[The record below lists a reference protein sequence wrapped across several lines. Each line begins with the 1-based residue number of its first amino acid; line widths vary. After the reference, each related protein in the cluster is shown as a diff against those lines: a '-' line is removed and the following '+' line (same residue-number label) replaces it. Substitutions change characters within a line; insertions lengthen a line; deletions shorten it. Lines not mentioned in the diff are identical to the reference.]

1 MGSMDVHEELLRG
14 QAEVWQLMFAFA
26 DSMALKSA
34 VELRLADIMHS
45 HGSPITLP
53 QLASRID
60 SSCPDIPYLARLMRM
75 LVRKGIFAVHQSSDG
90 GDETLYKMTH
100 ISK

>member
-1 MGSMDVHEELLRG
+1 MGSMEVHEELLRG
-14 QAEVWQLMFAFA
+14 QAEAWQLMFAFA

-53 QLASRID
+53 QLASSID
-60 SSCPDIPYLARLMRM
+60 SLFRWIKSNSSDYLASQL
-75 LVRKGIFAVHQSSDG
+75 LCIN
-90 GDETLYKMTH
+90 
-100 ISK
+100 